1 MTLKDLRG
9 VTDYDY
15 SRADFRLAWRE
26 FCDAW
31 AELQAVL
38 VAVTLYCSWC
48 HKAVGR

>member
-15 SRADFRLAWRE
+15 SVADFRLAWRE

-31 AELQAVL
+31 ADFKRCLGLQE
-38 VAVTLYCSWC
+38 
-48 HKAVGR
+48 RE